1 MKMAEKT
8 WINKSEKEIRADIVA
23 IAKEET
29 KLTNF
34 KSTGVLRSFVEVI
47 TKIVVFIYASAI
59 NMIYKNASLSGATG
73 IFLAFW
79 GLMLGVVRKQA
90 TKAKGNFTGTA
101 YGDGSIPAG
110 TWAVVPGTDLRYKV
124 LEKVNFQ
131 EGETFLF
138 SVEAEFPG
146 LSHNIGSGTAIRLT
160 RVIDGLDAVSVGE
173 DWIVSYGQD
182 AEEDDRYRERI
193 EGRWKSQ
200 ILGDIK
206 EVYKSY
212 AEAVD
217 GVRAAHIVRAPR
229 GPGSTDVVIASVIGL
244 PNEELINAVKAAL
257 HDHELM
263 AFDVQVFPPE
273 VLNTIIEVEYRGDAS
288 EGAVSSIAEQYVYD
302 LGIGGRLVV
311 KDLYALF
318 DPLKLKTIEIISPG
332 RDVQPNERSVIIAE
346 INVTRAEE

>member
-1 MKMAEKT
+1 MAEKT
-8 WINKSEKEIRADIVA
+8 WINKSEKEIRDDIVA
-23 IAKEET
+23 IAKNET

-34 KSTGVLRSFVEVI
+34 KDTGVLRSFVEVI
-47 TKIVVFIYASAI
+47 AKIVIFIYRSAI

-73 IFLAFW
+73 IFLSFW

-110 TWAVVPGTDLRYKV
+110 TWAVVPGTELRYKV
-124 LEKVNFQ
+124 QEKVNFR
-131 EGETFLF
+131 EGETFGIP
-138 SVEAEFPG
+138 VEAEFPG

-160 RVIDGLDAVSVGE
+160 RVIDGLDTVSVGE
-173 DWIVSYGQD
+173 GWIVSHGQET
-182 AEEDDRYRERI
+182 EEDDRYRERI
-193 EGRWKSQ
+193 ESRWKSQ

-206 EVYKSY
+206 EVYKFY

-229 GPGSTDVVIASVIGL
+229 GPGSTDVIIASVIGL
-244 PNEELINAVKAAL
+244 PNEELVNAVKAAL

-263 AFDVQVFPPE
+263 AFDVQVHPPE
-273 VLNTIIEVEYRGDAS
+273 IEAVDIRIEYRGDAP
-288 EGAVSSIAEQYVYD
+288 EGAVSGIAEQYVYD
-302 LGIGGRLVV
+302 LGIGGRFVV

-332 RDVQPNERSVIIAE
+332 RDVQPDERSVIVAT
-346 INVTRAEE
+346 VTVAKVQE

>member
-1 MKMAEKT
+1 MAEKT
-8 WINKSEKEIRADIVA
+8 WINKSEKEIRDDIVA

-47 TKIVVFIYASAI
+47 VKIVIFIYVSAI

-90 TKAKGNFTGTA
+90 TKATGNFTGTA

-110 TWAVVPGTDLRYKV
+110 TWAVVPGTELRYKV
-124 LEKVNFQ
+124 PQKVNFK
-131 EGETFLF
+131 EGETFAIP
-138 SVEAEFPG
+138 VEAEFPG

-160 RVIDGLDAVSVGE
+160 RVIDGLDTVSVGE
-173 DWIVSYGQD
+173 GWIVSYGQET
-182 AEEDDRYRERI
+182 EEDDRYRERI

-217 GVRAAHIVRAPR
+217 GVRAAQIIRAPR
-229 GPGSTDVVIASVIGL
+229 GPGSTDVIIASVIGL
-244 PNEELINAVKAAL
+244 PNVELINAVKDAL

-273 VLNTIIEVEYRGDAS
+273 IEDVAVEIEFRGEAS
-288 EGAVSSIAEQYVYD
+288 EGAVSNIVEQYVYD
-302 LGIGGRLVV
+302 LGIGGRFVV

-332 RDVQPNERSVIIAE
+332 RDVQPNERSVIVAE
-346 INVTRAEE
+346 ISVRKVEE

>member
-1 MKMAEKT
+1 MAEKT
-8 WINKSEKEIRADIVA
+8 WINKSEKEIRDDIVA

-34 KSTGVLRSFVEVI
+34 KNTGVLRSFVEVI
-47 TKIVVFIYASAI
+47 TKIVIFIYVSAI

-90 TKAKGNFTGTA
+90 AKTRGNFTGTA

-110 TWAVVPGTDLRYKV
+110 TWAVVPGTELRYKV
-124 LEKVNFQ
+124 QEKINFK
-131 EGETFLF
+131 EGETFSFL
-138 SVEAEFPG
+138 VEAEFPG
-146 LSHNIGSGTAIRLT
+146 LAYNIGSGTAIRLT
-160 RVIDGLDAVSVGE
+160 RVIDGLESVSVGE
-173 DWIVSYGQD
+173 DWIVSHGQETE
-182 AEEDDRYRERI
+182 ADDRYRERI
-193 EGRWKSQ
+193 ESRWKSQ

-206 EVYKSY
+206 EVYKFY

-229 GPGSTDVVIASVIGL
+229 GPGSTDVIIASFVGL

-263 AFDVQVFPPE
+263 AFDVQVHPPE
-273 VLNTIIEVEYRGDAS
+273 VQEVTLVIEYKGDAS
-288 EGAVSSIAEQYVYD
+288 EGAVSSIAEQYIYD
-302 LGIGGRLVV
+302 LGIGGRFVV

-318 DPLKLKTIEIISPG
+318 DPLKLKTVEIISPG
-332 RDVQPNERSVIIAE
+332 RDVQPNERSVIVAT
-346 INVTRAEE
+346 INVAKVE

>member
-1 MKMAEKT
+1 MAEKT
-8 WINKSEKEIRADIVA
+8 WINKSEKEIREDIVT

-47 TKIVVFIYASAI
+47 TKIVIFIYTSAI

-73 IFLAFW
+73 IFLSFW
-79 GLMLGVVRKQA
+79 GLMLGVARKQA

-110 TWAVVPGTDLRYKV
+110 TWAFVPGIELRFKV
-124 LEKVNFQ
+124 LEKTSFH
-131 EGETFLF
+131 EGETFYF
-138 SVEAEFPG
+138 PVEAEFPG
-146 LSHNIGSGTAIRLT
+146 LAHNISSGTAIRLT
-160 RVIDGLDAVSVGE
+160 RVIDGLDTVSVGE
-173 DWIVSYGQD
+173 GWIDSYGQET
-182 AEEDDRYRERI
+182 EEDDRYRERI

-229 GPGSTDVVIASVIGL
+229 GPGSTDVIIASVIGL

-263 AFDVQVFPPE
+263 AFDVQVFPPDVE
-273 VLNTIIEVEYRGDAS
+273 AIPIKIEYSGDAS
-288 EGAVSSIAEQYVYD
+288 EGAVSSIVDQYVYS
-302 LGIGGRLVV
+302 LGIGGRFAER
-311 KDLYALF
+311 DLYKLF
-318 DPLKLKTIEIISPG
+318 DFMKLKTIEIITPG
-332 RDVQPNERSVIIAE
+332 RDVQPNERSVIVAVVEVTKIA
-346 INVTRAEE
+346 A

>member
-1 MKMAEKT
+1 MAEKT
-8 WINKSEKEIRADIVA
+8 WINKSEREIRDDIVA

-47 TKIVVFIYASAI
+47 AKVVIFIYVSAI

-73 IFLAFW
+73 IFLVFW
-79 GLMLGVVRKQA
+79 GLMLGVPRKLA
-90 TKAKGNFTGTA
+90 TKATGAFTGTA
-101 YGDGSIPAG
+101 YGDGTIPAG
-110 TWAVVPGTDLRYKV
+110 TWAVVPGTELRYKV
-124 LEKVNFQ
+124 TEKINFQ
-131 EGETFLF
+131 EGETF
-138 SVEAEFPG
+138 SIPVEAEFTG

-160 RVIDGLDAVSVGE
+160 RVITGLDTVSVGE
-173 DWIVSYGQD
+173 DWIDSHGQET
-182 AEEDDRYRERI
+182 EEDDRYRERI
-193 EGRWKSQ
+193 ESRWKSQ

-206 EVYKSY
+206 EVYKFY

-229 GPGSTDVVIASVIGL
+229 GPGSTDVIIASVIGL

-257 HDHELM
+257 HAHELM
-263 AFDVQVFPPE
+263 AFDVQVFAPE
-273 VLNTIIEVEYRGDAS
+273 IEEVTVEIEYRGDAS
-288 EGAVSSIAEQYVYD
+288 EGAVSNVVEQYIYD
-302 LGIGGRLVV
+302 LGIGGRFVV

-332 RDVQPNERSVIIAE
+332 RDVQPSERSVIVAAV
-346 INVTRAEE
+346 NVTKVEE

>member
-1 MKMAEKT
+1 MADKT
-8 WINKSEKEIRADIVA
+8 WINKSEREIRDDIVA

-47 TKIVVFIYASAI
+47 AKIVIYIYVSAI
-59 NMIYKNASLSGATG
+59 NMIYRNASLSGATG

-90 TKAKGNFTGTA
+90 TKTTGNFTGIA
-101 YGDGSIPAG
+101 YGDGTVPAG
-110 TWAVVPGTDLRYKV
+110 TWAVVPGTELRYKV
-124 LEKVNFQ
+124 LEKVNFH
-131 EGETFLF
+131 EGETFSI

-146 LSHNIGSGTAIRLT
+146 LSYNIGFGTAIRLT
-160 RVIDGLDAVSVGE
+160 RVITGLDAVSVGE
-173 DWIVSYGQD
+173 DWIVSHGQ
-182 AEEDDRYRERI
+182 ETEGDDRYRERI
-193 EGRWKSQ
+193 EDRWRSQ

-206 EVYKSY
+206 VVYKSY

-229 GPGSTDVVIASVIGL
+229 GPGSTDVIIASVIGL
-244 PNEELINAVKAAL
+244 PNEELINKVIANL

-273 VLNTIIEVEYRGDAS
+273 IEDINLEIEYTGDAS

-302 LGIGGRLVV
+302 LGIGGRFVI
-311 KDLYALF
+311 KDLYALY

-332 RDVQPNERSVIIAE
+332 RDVQPNERSVIVAAIQC
-346 INVTRAEE
+346 NQG

>member
-1 MKMAEKT
+1 MAEKS
-8 WINKSEKEIRADIVA
+8 WINKTEKEIRDDIVT

-47 TKIVVFIYASAI
+47 TKIVIFIYVSAI

-73 IFLAFW
+73 IFLTFW

-90 TKAKGNFTGTA
+90 SKVTGNFTGTA
-101 YGDGSIPAG
+101 YGDGTIPAG
-110 TWAVVPGTDLRYKV
+110 VWAFVPGTELRYKV
-124 LEKVNFQ
+124 LEKVNFK
-131 EGETFLF
+131 EGEKFDIP
-138 SVEAEFPG
+138 VEAEFAG
-146 LSHNIGSGTAIRLT
+146 LAYNISSGTAIRLT
-160 RVIDGLDAVSVGE
+160 RVIDGLDTVSVGE
-173 DWIVSYGQD
+173 DWIVSYGQET
-182 AEEDDRYRERI
+182 EEDDRYRERI

-229 GPGSTDVVIASVIGL
+229 GPGSTDVIIASVIGL
-244 PNEELINAVKAAL
+244 PNEDLINAVKAAL
-257 HDHELM
+257 YDHELL

-273 VLNTIIEVEYRGDAS
+273 IEAIPIEIEYRGDVS
-288 EGAVSSIAEQYVYD
+288 EGAVSNIVEQYVYS
-302 LGIGGRLVV
+302 LGIGGRFAE
-311 KDLYALF
+311 KDLYKLF
-318 DPLKLKTIEIISPG
+318 DPLKAKTIEIISPG
-332 RDVQPNERSVIIAE
+332 RDVQPNERSVIVADIE
-346 INVTRAEE
+346 VTKVA

>member
-1 MKMAEKT
+1 MAEKT
-8 WINKSEKEIRADIVA
+8 WINKSEKEIRTDIVA

-34 KSTGVLRSFVEVI
+34 KSTGVLRSFIEVI
-47 TKIVVFIYASAI
+47 TKIVIFIYVSAI

-73 IFLAFW
+73 IFLTFW

-90 TKAKGNFTGTA
+90 TKTKGNFIGTA
-101 YGDGSIPAG
+101 YGDGTIPAG
-110 TWAVVPGTDLRYKV
+110 TWAVVPGTELRYKV
-124 LEKVNFQ
+124 LEKVNFK
-131 EGETFLF
+131 EGETFGF
-138 SVEAEFPG
+138 PVEAEFPG

-160 RVIDGLDAVSVGE
+160 RVIDGLESVYVGE
-173 DWIVSYGQD
+173 DWIETYGQEI
-182 AEEDDRYRERI
+182 EEDDRYRERI

-217 GVRAAHIVRAPR
+217 GVRAAHIVRTPR
-229 GPGSTDVVIASVIGL
+229 GPGSTDVIIASVVGL
-244 PNEELINAVKAAL
+244 PNEDLINAVKDAL

-263 AFDVQVFPPE
+263 AFDVQVHPPE
-273 VLNTIIEVEYRGDAS
+273 IETINIVVEYSGNAS
-288 EGAVSSIAEQYVYD
+288 EGAVTSIAEQYVYD
-302 LGIGGRLVV
+302 LGIGGRYAE
-311 KDLYALF
+311 KDLYKLF

-332 RDVQPNERSVIIAE
+332 RDVQPNERSIIIANLE
-346 INVTRAEE
+346 VTKLAS

>member
-1 MKMAEKT
+1 MTKTKEMKRAEKT
-8 WINKSEKEIRADIVA
+8 WINKSEKEIRDDIAA
-23 IAKEET
+23 IAKEEI

-47 TKIVVFIYASAI
+47 AKIVIFIYISAI

-73 IFLAFW
+73 IFLDIW
-79 GLMLGVVRKQA
+79 GLMLGVVRKKAAKA
-90 TKAKGNFTGTA
+90 TGKFTGTA

-110 TWAVVPGTDLRYKV
+110 TWAVVPGTELRYKV
-124 LEKVNFQ
+124 LEKINFK

-138 SVEAEFPG
+138 PVEAEFPG

-160 RVIDGLDAVSVGE
+160 RVIIGLDTVSVGE
-173 DWIVSYGQD
+173 DWIGSHGQET
-182 AEEDDRYRERI
+182 EEDDRYRERI
-193 EGRWKSQ
+193 ESRWKSQ

-206 EVYKSY
+206 EVYKFY

-229 GPGSTDVVIASVIGL
+229 GPGSTDVIIASVIGL

-273 VLNTIIEVEYRGDAS
+273 IENVTIEIEYRGALQKARFQISRSNMSMIS
-288 EGAVSSIAEQYVYD
+288 ESAGGLSSRIYTHYS
-302 LGIGGRLVV
+302 IR
-311 KDLYALF
+311 
-318 DPLKLKTIEIISPG
+318 
-332 RDVQPNERSVIIAE
+332 
-346 INVTRAEE
+346 